1 MGFACV
7 AVEYSSHAHSRLH
20 ARRVFNGVPC
30 ERGVVLGEARQ
41 MYVGDVGDAADA
53 CCLLVER
60 DRCRRWESV
69 GFGFGCGR
77 VGLVSRRRLTGGC
90 REQKFKVA
98 FSAGAVSVV

>member
-1 MGFACV
+1 VRSGVRLARAADAMRFACV
-7 AVEYSSHAHSRLH
+7 AVEYSSQAHSRLH

-60 DRCRRWESV
+60 DRCRRRESV
-69 GFGFGCGR
+69 GFETDR
-77 VGLVSRRRLTGGC
+77 WM
-90 REQKFKVA
+90 
-98 FSAGAVSVV
+98 